1 MLLGTKLIAKEEKSL
16 ERSRQ
21 ARASAFQKDTAIIK
35 EIFDATSNCKA
46 TKACK
51 ILAEPENL
59 RRLLVCNK
67 ENNVACFYSLH
78 ALFIVLA
85 LRDVNRKAF
94 LNTMT
99 DENINVLR
107 ELILVAKQRPLPNKE
122 SLNTILKT
130 RTARKL
136 VPATQEYISNQNMI
150 LSARLTT
157 DVADWWEDA
166 TKQLEIWLNDIDNF
180 KREKTSVSTEN
191 WWSLADLAQKLGC
204 KNLNAFYMKKCELLK
219 QKPLLAAEI
228 NSWFAAKGQKKLFN
242 PDCFAEFKALWDS
255 VTFPTRE
262 KKSLTKPREQVKAVA
277 SKAERKPRKAIKATV
292 VPVVEQPKETAN
304 AQKPVVKRG
313 RKPRQVQ
320 EPAKTKNKEL
330 KTLVDLTGLDLL
342 AKKLAEA
349 QNDLNQKNAAYIK
362 IFGNLNESEDPE
374 QRAELLEQ
382 TKEANNAVRESKK
395 TCEQIESQIAEAT
408 ESFNKLE
415 KAQENLNKAKQAF
428 EEAQK
433 EFKRI
438 IVAAQG
444 TRVE

>member
-1 MLLGTKLIAKEEKSL
+1 MLLGTRLIVKEEKSL

-35 EIFDATSNCKA
+35 EIFDASSNCKA
-46 TKACK
+46 AKACK

-59 RRLLVCNK
+59 RRLLVCDK
-67 ENNVACFYSLH
+67 GNNVACFYSLH

-85 LRDVNRKAF
+85 LRDINRKAF

-242 PDCFAEFKALWDS
+242 PDCFAEFKALWNS
-255 VTFPTRE
+255 VTLPTRE
-262 KKSLTKPREQVKAVA
+262 KKSLTKPRKPVKAVA

-304 AQKPVVKRG
+304 AQKPVVKCG

-330 KTLVDLTGLDLL
+330 KTLTDFKAFKEFIDWL
-342 AKKLAEA
+342 AEQNAEA
-349 QNDLNQKNAAYIK
+349 QNDFNTKTVDYESKLDAIREIKDSEQRVELLQQITEANAAVI
-362 IFGNLNESEDPE
+362 ESE
-374 QRAELLEQ
+374 
-382 TKEANNAVRESKK
+382 K
-395 TCEQIESQIAEAT
+395 TFNQIAAQFAKAT
-408 ESFNKLE
+408 KLFDDLK
-415 KAQENLNKAKQAF
+415 KAQAGLKEMM
-428 EEAQK
+428 EDAQK
-433 EFKRI
+433 QK
-438 IVAAQG
+438 
-444 TRVE
+444 